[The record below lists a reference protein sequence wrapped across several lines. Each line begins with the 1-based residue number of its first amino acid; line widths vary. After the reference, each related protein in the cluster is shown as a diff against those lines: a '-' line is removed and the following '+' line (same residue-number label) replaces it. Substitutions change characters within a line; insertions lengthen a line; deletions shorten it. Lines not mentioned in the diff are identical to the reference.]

1 MFVQTLVEPL
11 QPLQGTWLGGNH
23 RRHAAIG
30 TTLAG
35 QTGMTPKRQQ
45 LTGLNQPVVETVA
58 GAVALVVTHIVHD
71 HLSPLT
77 IEIIAAGIAV
87 SCGRIEQL
95 TLHTLAT
102 GHQEQTAFLIVDDEG
117 TVTIARLTL
126 VETLQKQTTEGGIET
141 QVVLYDER
149 SLQLVVKDVLRSQ
162 QMLIGTA
169 GSWEHAMHGIR
180 LAVVDEVTV
189 ENVRRQVRH
198 VAIKDIMTGKG
209 HLFQLFLDERL
220 ALFLTPYV
228 YHKYLDF
235 RHAFLFLM
243 NR

>member
-58 GAVALVVTHIVHD
+58 GAVAVVFTHIVHD
-71 HLSPLT
+71 DLRCLT
-77 IEIIAAGIAV
+77 VQVVTAGIAV

-95 TLHTLAT
+95 TFRALAS
-102 GHQEQTAFLIVDDEG
+102 GYQQQTAFLIVDDEG

>member
-1 MFVQTLVEPL
+1 MQ
-11 QPLQGTWLGGNH
+11 
-23 RRHAAIG
+23 A
-30 TTLAG
+30 
-35 QTGMTPKRQQ
+35 
-45 LTGLNQPVVETVA
+45 VA
-58 GAVALVVTHIVHD
+58 SAVALVFTHIVHD
-71 HLSPLT
+71 DLRCLT
-77 IEIIAAGIAV
+77 VQVVTASIAV

-95 TLHTLAT
+95 TFRALAS

-169 GSWEHAMHGIR
+169 GSWEHTMHGIR
-180 LAVVDEVTV
+180 LAVV
-189 ENVRRQVRH
+189 VRRQVRH